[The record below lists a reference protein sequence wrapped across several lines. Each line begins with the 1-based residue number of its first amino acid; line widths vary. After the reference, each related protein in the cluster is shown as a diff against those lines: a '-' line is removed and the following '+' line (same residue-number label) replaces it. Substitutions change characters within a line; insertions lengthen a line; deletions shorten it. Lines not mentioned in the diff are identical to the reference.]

1 MTFQPIH
8 IRNFKIICGILL
20 FVILIYNFKVS
31 NSLKYEANGDA
42 FDYIHLATSLGKTGV
57 YGHTSFNRGEL
68 LELFKTNKIEHLKV
82 NEAKPTAFRPPVWPF
97 LIAGIFI
104 LFGYNLTY
112 ILIFKFLL
120 HLLGIFIF
128 YKTLKILKLKEV
140 LILFGCFLYA
150 IHPAWQLYSRVFLSE
165 SITFFFMSLWVYL
178 LVRYIQE
185 KEVFFIQSLVAG
197 IMILSHPYY
206 LFLPFS
212 IWFVLFIYKQFSLKK
227 LFISTIICISV
238 VSIWFIRNY
247 MVLDANQV
255 VLTTSS
261 GAVMAKGWNK
271 DVPRLHTNTKGDL
284 ADETLVLKN
293 YSFNEKKSRNEVAR
307 MNLYKDAT
315 LDFIKTNPDLI
326 LPIIGKKLMSAFNPF
341 PETARPGFLETGR
354 VIFQVLAL
362 FTLIF
367 YVFFSKNKYLRSFAI
382 ALVFSTIAISVVT
395 YSGFRFRMP
404 QASLELLLMLAMLG
418 EIFPALKTKLQK
430 GGQL

>member
-1 MTFQPIH
+1 
-8 IRNFKIICGILL
+8 
-20 FVILIYNFKVS
+20 
-31 NSLKYEANGDA
+31 
-42 FDYIHLATSLGKTGV
+42 
-57 YGHTSFNRGEL
+57 
-68 LELFKTNKIEHLKV
+68 
-82 NEAKPTAFRPPVWPF
+82 
-97 LIAGIFI
+97 
-104 LFGYNLTY
+104 
-112 ILIFKFLL
+112 
-120 HLLGIFIF
+120 
-128 YKTLKILKLKEV
+128 
-140 LILFGCFLYA
+140 
-150 IHPAWQLYSRVFLSE
+150 
-165 SITFFFMSLWVYL
+165 MSLWVYL
-178 LVRYIQE
+178 LVRYIQQ
-185 KEVFFIQSLVAG
+185 KKGFFIQSLVGG

-212 IWFVLFIYKQFSLKK
+212 VWLALFIYKQFSLKK
-227 LFISTIICISV
+227 LFISAIICISV
-238 VSIWFIRNY
+238 VSVWFIRNY

-284 ADETLVLKN
+284 ADETLVLKD

-326 LPIIGKKLMSAFNPF
+326 FPIIGKKLISAFNPF

-404 QASLELLLMLAMLG
+404 QASLELLLMLGMLG
-418 EIFPALKTKLQK
+418 EVFPALKTKLQK
-430 GGQL
+430 GKQL